1 MAAKKAPKK
10 PKFTPRPYK
19 PRKPKPK
26 PRRTDDEI
34 LADARKELKRITD
47 GPKFSHRPYKPRKP
61 KPKVN
66 RSHSEILADARKE
79 LSGLTKH
86 RRSQRSYTP
95 KLKTPTSRQPTNSY
109 TSRDS
114 AELERILHNNFS
126 LGKNL
131 FKVVSFESPFIPIAF
146 SSKKSG
152 QADAGIVFSSEI
164 FYFVCEKNPL
174 CFLQAAAVMTG
185 NSYEQLLIENL
196 YSVAVFYRKCRE
208 PWGSY
213 KPVHVFSLEYH
224 NTQDAMKPQGLWSKL
239 VGKPL
244 EPDMLGLIHY
254 SATGRKFLRT
264 YENEFND
271 VTAYRLLIDLAL
283 DKLGMDRG
291 ALFTVGSVR
300 DVRADS
306 PSLS

>member
-1 MAAKKAPKK
+1 
-10 PKFTPRPYK
+10 
-19 PRKPKPK
+19 
-26 PRRTDDEI
+26 
-34 LADARKELKRITD
+34 
-47 GPKFSHRPYKPRKP
+47 
-61 KPKVN
+61 
-66 RSHSEILADARKE
+66 
-79 LSGLTKH
+79 
-86 RRSQRSYTP
+86 
-95 KLKTPTSRQPTNSY
+95 
-109 TSRDS
+109 
-114 AELERILHNNFS
+114 
-126 LGKNL
+126 
-131 FKVVSFESPFIPIAF
+131 
-146 SSKKSG
+146 
-152 QADAGIVFSSEI
+152 
-164 FYFVCEKNPL
+164 
-174 CFLQAAAVMTG
+174 MTG

-224 NTQDAMKPQGLWSKL
+224 NAQDAMKPQGLWSKL

-264 YENEFND
+264 YENEFSD

-283 DKLGMDRG
+283 AKLGMDRG